1 MSSSS
6 TSAEH
11 DEDLPRGPISSKR
24 FFFSPHAT
32 KSIMEEA
39 KPELGT
45 RKVLALGNTL
55 SMNDAFYDESIAM
68 TMSSEDPYQDFR
80 ASMEEMVVAHEPK
93 EWDSLQEL
101 PNWGGRRRRRLYSG
115 INSPHTAIDLYQK
128 RGKMST
134 SATQKR
140 SSSGSFLGLGCG
152 CKDSKSVSVSVSS
165 SSVDAKSVTPAPLTR
180 RARELSSADTMTLS
194 SPSTFSYGE
203 EEVKM
208 ESSASTPSLFGLLRQ
223 LNELEQDVT
232 SWGRCTL
239 PPPAHIKEGE
249 KKRLH
254 QRSGSEGGGRKVE
267 ESVAVVKE
275 TKDPL
280 GEFRR
285 SMLQMIID
293 KEIVDGEELRE
304 LLRRFLAL
312 NSPRHH
318 DTILRA
324 FAEIW
329 EEVFAGYETTPDLL
343 HHRNRTRLPVPRHF

>member
-1 MSSSS
+1 
-6 TSAEH
+6 
-11 DEDLPRGPISSKR
+11 
-24 FFFSPHAT
+24 
-32 KSIMEEA
+32 
-39 KPELGT
+39 
-45 RKVLALGNTL
+45 
-55 SMNDAFYDESIAM
+55 
-68 TMSSEDPYQDFR
+68 
-80 ASMEEMVVAHEPK
+80 
-93 EWDSLQEL
+93 
-101 PNWGGRRRRRLYSG
+101 
-115 INSPHTAIDLYQK
+115 
-128 RGKMST
+128 MST
-134 SATQKR
+134 STTQKR
-140 SSSGSFLGLGCG
+140 SSSGSFLGLSCG
-152 CKDSKSVSVSVSS
+152 CKDSKSVSVSS

-180 RARELSSADTMTLS
+180 RTRELSSADTMTLS
-194 SPSTFSYGE
+194 SHSTFSYGE
-203 EEVKM
+203 EEAKM
-208 ESSASTPSLFGLLRQ
+208 ERSASTPSLFGLLRQ

-249 KKRLH
+249 RKRLH

>member
-1 MSSSS
+1 
-6 TSAEH
+6 
-11 DEDLPRGPISSKR
+11 
-24 FFFSPHAT
+24 
-32 KSIMEEA
+32 
-39 KPELGT
+39 
-45 RKVLALGNTL
+45 
-55 SMNDAFYDESIAM
+55 
-68 TMSSEDPYQDFR
+68 
-80 ASMEEMVVAHEPK
+80 
-93 EWDSLQEL
+93 
-101 PNWGGRRRRRLYSG
+101 
-115 INSPHTAIDLYQK
+115 
-128 RGKMST
+128 MST

-140 SSSGSFLGLGCG
+140 SSSGTFLGLGCG

-239 PPPAHIKEGE
+239 PSPAHIKEGE

-343 HHRNRTRLPVPRHF
+343 HHRNRTRLPVPRHL